1 MTKTIAE
8 IANEARK
15 KVAKWPKWK
24 RNIRVTKYSTG
35 FNNEEENAMEE
46 QGAKIWQGT
55 VLGDEGIDIDWTDN
69 EGNPTDKV
77 LLTRSELYALREAQ
91 AGITGPIAEKAGMQ
105 KAIDWVKENG
115 KEIQCLFEDR
125 IGEIA
130 IDYAKWRAFLKEV
143 EK

>member
-1 MTKTIAE
+1 MINRITS
-8 IANEARK
+8 EARK

-91 AGITGPIAEKAGMQ
+91 AEITGPIAEKAGI
-105 KAIDWVKENG
+105 KKG
-115 KEIQCLFEDR
+115 
-125 IGEIA
+125 IGIA
-130 IDYAKWRAFLKEV
+130 QEFIRNHYKLGLHLDPEWQAFLKEV
-143 EK
+143 GKC